1 MLAWCKQDYR
11 RSHGHQQKKNKHRAG
26 LVSSMA
32 PGDTKRVFSKNTK
45 ACRRLSGRAA
55 WEKHCRLSLTNATRG
70 QDFWQHWMMLG
81 EYSSATE
88 FLADTWW
95 WSSCISEWCH
105 ESGLLVR
112 CGGKHKWQGKLLS
125 PNAKLWIPNPVTFVR
140 IWKAICCQ
148 CTGNRMTAG
157 GCSWSAHSKVSD
169 EGFAYVCGGAV
180 WWVYMANAE
189 RSLKEACDTTVH

>member
-1 MLAWCKQDYR
+1 MQPEDKISDNIGKCSMPSAKKKKSMYLGAQCHAMCTWR
-11 RSHGHQQKKNKHRAG
+11 R
-26 LVSSMA
+26 
-32 PGDTKRVFSKNTK
+32 
-45 ACRRLSGRAA
+45 RRR
-55 WEKHCRLSLTNATRG
+55 RRG
-70 QDFWQHWMMLG
+70 QDNDLHLQIMRKWVVRHMSIAFLTCTLICRMMLG